1 MSSLEPKGGIEMKRS
16 KRYMKLREMVDK
28 HKLYEPEEA
37 IELVKKLATA
47 KFDETIE
54 VAIKLGVDPRRSDQN
69 VRGTVV
75 LPHGTGKVPKILAFA
90 KGDKAQEAKEA
101 GADIVGAEDLVE
113 EIKKGFSDFDVIVA
127 TPDMMPLIGRNL
139 GRILGPRMP
148 SPKAGTVGPNIGQII
163 SELKKGKVQFR
174 IDRYGI
180 IHVPIGKASFSDQ
193 ALLENLYTLLRA
205 VLRAKPPAA
214 KGQYLQSITLS
225 PTMGPGV
232 RVNPVSLQKK
242 IAQMVF

>member
-1 MSSLEPKGGIEMKRS
+1 MAKRRS
-16 KRYMKLREMVDK
+16 KRYRALLEKYDRY
-28 HKLYEPEEA
+28 KLYEPEEA
-37 IELVKKLATA
+37 VKLVKELATA
-47 KFDETIE
+47 KFDETIDLA
-54 VAIKLGVDPRRSDQN
+54 VKLGIDPKRSDQT

-90 KGDKAQEAKEA
+90 KGDKAEEARKA
-101 GADIVGAEDLVE
+101 GADIVGAEDLIE

-148 SPKAGTVGPNIGQII
+148 SPKAGTVGQDIGRII
-163 SELKKGKVQFR
+163 EELKKGKIQFKV
-174 IDRYGI
+174 DRYGI
-180 IHVPIGKASFSDQ
+180 IHVPIGKASFTEQ
-193 ALLENLYTLLRA
+193 QLLENLYTVIRA
-205 VLRAKPPAA
+205 ILRAKPPAA
-214 KGQYLQSITLS
+214 KGQYLQSVTIS

-232 RVNPVSLQKK
+232 KINPQSLQKK